1 MDSGRFLIKSY
12 LNHSKFHLETIQK
25 YSYESFWHPTWH
37 TNTFIIGH
45 CYLYSGQKLHHCF
58 KIKVK
63 IWKCWSFKDQIIKGL
78 IWLKT
83 VRLNWAKALADF
95 INRNYVLRWPLMK
108 VQVEFFDVDLFIM
121 MCHCR
126 FKIEKIEKNKQNKTK
141 AQSRGCQTSWVVQM
155 FSIFNFFHCN
165 IHVSF
170 HSFFLTFLV
179 VEKLSCIECPYICL
193 CTCPLHTGLI
203 NMVINAISMEVWLQK
218 VFPFFPIT

>member
-95 INRNYVLRWPLMK
+95 INRNYFLRWPLMK

-126 FKIEKIEKNKQNKTK
+126 FKIEKIEQNKTK
-141 AQSRGCQTSWVVQM
+141 QNKSTKPRLSDVLGCTDV
-155 FSIFNFFHCN
+155 FNFQFFPLQHSRKLSFIFPN
-165 IHVSF
+165 ISGCRE
-170 HSFFLTFLV
+170 TFLHRMPIY
-179 VEKLSCIECPYICL
+179 LSLYMSTAHRPD
-193 CTCPLHTGLI
+193 
-203 NMVINAISMEVWLQK
+203 
-218 VFPFFPIT
+218 